1 MATVSSPPARTASG
15 LRITTARTQA
25 ELERLRPAW
34 DELLGDV
41 VYADPDYVGSLV
53 RTSTPAA
60 RPEVLRAD
68 RGDRT
73 EALLVGRLEPVR
85 LPCHL
90 GYKELRLPALRA
102 ITVAYGGL
110 LGAAST
116 EALTGMLASL
126 RTSLSSG
133 DADVVIFRELRVG
146 SPLHR
151 EVGRVAGVLQSRASR
166 RSIHRELTLPDS
178 PEAFLG
184 SLSKST
190 RDGVKRY
197 RRKLE
202 RELGEGLEV
211 RQYRSP
217 GQLDELVAMLGAVA
231 ARSWQRGI
239 GSGFRDDEANRERL
253 ALALERNWLRAC
265 VILAAGEPI
274 AFWHGIGCG
283 GRLISGIPGFDPRFS
298 ELRVGTYALVR
309 LIESLTTDPDFSVLD
324 FGLGD
329 AEYKR
334 RFATASWEE
343 ESLALFAHRP
353 KPYTLGLFRS
363 AVRATNDG
371 LRLAVGR
378 AGLTS
383 RVRNAWRRSAGE
395 PSRPA

>member
-1 MATVSSPPARTASG
+1 MATVTSPPARAASG
-15 LRITTARTQA
+15 LRLTTARTQA
-25 ELERLRPAW
+25 ELERIRPAW
-34 DELLGDV
+34 DGLQGDV
-41 VYADPDYVGSLV
+41 VYADPDYVESV
-53 RTSTPAA
+53 IRTSTPAA
-60 RPEVLRAD
+60 RPEVLLAERDDRA
-68 RGDRT
+68 

-102 ITVAYGGL
+102 ITVVYGGL

-116 EALTGMLASL
+116 EAIAGMLASL
-126 RTSLSSG
+126 RTSLSTG
-133 DADVVIFRELRVG
+133 KADVVLFRELRVG

-151 EVGRVAGVLQSRASR
+151 EVGQVAGVLHSRASR

-178 PEAFLG
+178 PEAFLA

-202 RELGEGLEV
+202 RELGEQLEV
-211 RQYRSP
+211 RQYASP
-217 GQLDELVAMLGAVA
+217 DQLDELVAMLSAVA
-231 ARSWQRGI
+231 ARSWQHGI

-253 ALALERNWLRAC
+253 ALALGRNWLRAC
-265 VILAAGEPI
+265 VVLAAGEPI

-283 GRLISGIPGFDPRFS
+283 GRLISGIPGFDPRYS

-343 ESLALFAHRP
+343 ESLALFARRP
-353 KPYTLGLFRS
+353 KPYALGLVR
-363 AVRATNDG
+363 AGVRATNDG
-371 LRLAVGR
+371 LRFALRR
-378 AGLTS
+378 AGLTG

>member
-1 MATVSSPPARTASG
+1 MATVSSPPARAASG
-15 LRITTARTQA
+15 LRLTTARAQA
-25 ELERLRPAW
+25 DLERIRPAW

-41 VYADPDYVGSLV
+41 VYADPDYVESLI

-60 RPEVLRAD
+60 RLEVLLAE
-68 RGDRT
+68 RGDRA
-73 EALLVGRLEPVR
+73 EALLVGRMEPVR

-102 ITVAYGGL
+102 ITVVYGGL
-110 LGAAST
+110 LGAAPAET
-116 EALTGMLASL
+116 IARMLASL
-126 RTSLSSG
+126 RTSLSTG
-133 DADVVIFRELRVG
+133 EADVVLFRELRVG
-146 SPLHR
+146 SSLHR
-151 EVGRVAGVLQSRASR
+151 QVGQVAGVLRSRASH

-202 RELGEGLEV
+202 RELGERLEV

-217 GQLDELVAMLGAVA
+217 DELDELVAMLNAVA
-231 ARSWQRGI
+231 ERSWQRGI
-239 GSGFRDDEANRERL
+239 GSGFRDDDANRERL

-265 VILAAGEPI
+265 VVLADGEPI

-283 GRLISGIPGFDPRFS
+283 GRLISGIPGFDPRYS

-334 RFATASWEE
+334 RFATGSWEE
-343 ESLALFAHRP
+343 ESLALFACRP
-353 KPYTLGLFRS
+353 KPYALGLFR
-363 AVRATNDG
+363 AGVRATNDG
-371 LRLAVGR
+371 LRFALGR
-378 AGLTS
+378 AGLTG